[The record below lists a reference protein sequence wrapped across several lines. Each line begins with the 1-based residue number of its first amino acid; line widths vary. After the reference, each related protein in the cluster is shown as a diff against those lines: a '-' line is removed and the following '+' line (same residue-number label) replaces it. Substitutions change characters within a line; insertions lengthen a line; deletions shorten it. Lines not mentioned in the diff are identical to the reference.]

1 MNKLSLVVTAALLSA
16 ALASEAQVSVQP
28 RSRGIES
35 ADYVWN
41 EVREES
47 LRTLRAGA
55 DAKRGAATYR
65 LCHGCHRA
73 GGLGS
78 DDGLYPRLA
87 GQHETVLIK
96 QLADIR
102 TGRRDN
108 PTMFPFASERE
119 VSPQD
124 IADLAAYLA
133 ALPTPANNAKGNGK
147 ALARGKA
154 LYQKDCV
161 VCHGK
166 KGMGIGAEFYP
177 RVAGQHYPYL
187 KKEMTNIAKGVRR
200 NANPRMAKIVQRYSE
215 ADIAAVADFMSR
227 LPDPQP

>member
-1 MNKLSLVVTAALLSA
+1 MNKLSLVIAATLISA
-16 ALASEAQVSVQP
+16 TLACQAQVVVQP
-28 RSRGIES
+28 HARGIES
-35 ADYVWN
+35 PDYVWN

-47 LRTLRAGA
+47 LRTLRADA

-78 DDGLYPRLA
+78 DDGIYPRLA

-108 PTMFPFASERE
+108 PTMYPFASERE
-119 VSPQD
+119 VTTQD
-124 IADLAAYLA
+124 IADLARYLS
-133 ALPTPANNAKGNGK
+133 ALPTPANNAKGSGK
-147 ALARGKA
+147 ALARGSR
-154 LYQKDCV
+154 LYQQDCAT
-161 VCHGK
+161 CHGK
-166 KGMGIGAEFYP
+166 KGFGVAAQFYP

-187 KKEMTNIAKGVRR
+187 KKEMTDIAKGIRR

-215 ADIAAVADFMSR
+215 ADIAAVSDFMSR
-227 LPDPQP
+227 LPPTP